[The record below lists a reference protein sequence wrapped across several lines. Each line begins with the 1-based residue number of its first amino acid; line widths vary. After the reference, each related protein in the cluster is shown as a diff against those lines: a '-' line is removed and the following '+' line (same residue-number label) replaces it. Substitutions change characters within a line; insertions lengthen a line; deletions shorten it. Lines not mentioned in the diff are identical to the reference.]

1 MKPYKYAFW
10 NNKGGVG
17 KTFLCFAVASE
28 YALQHLDVQVVVI
41 DMCPQANL
49 SEILL
54 GGNGDGGKK
63 LQDLIDKKDN
73 PQTIG
78 GYYHQR
84 ILQPH
89 EKTKTEKDFL
99 IQVKEFN
106 EKSPDN
112 LYLIAGD
119 PSLELQVQTINNI
132 AVQDIPKG
140 AWQTVHSWVKDLQD
154 SAVSQFSGRKCAFFI
169 DCNPS
174 FSSYTEQAL
183 LAVDRLIVP
192 CTPDGS
198 SARAIS
204 NVGQLV
210 YGHGVHSNYEEA
222 SFSHKAKKKFFMTL
236 PKIHLVA
243 MNRSTTYRKKPA
255 KAFNK
260 MYENIKD
267 RVRKQMSSLPD
278 NFTSADEDV
287 FIDIPDAH
295 TVAIVASDHGKPIRN
310 LRVGKYN
317 LGGKST
323 QLNKSSLDLYKQA
336 IQKLVSLL

>member
-1 MKPYKYAFW
+1 MKSNKYAFW

-28 YALQHLDVQVVVI
+28 YALHHRDVKVVVI
-41 DMCPQANL
+41 DMCPQANV

-54 GGNGDGGKK
+54 GGNGSGGEILQELIKK
-63 LQDLIDKKDN
+63 PDN

-89 EKTKTEKDFL
+89 EKTGDEATFLVKVNDFN
-99 IQVKEFN
+99 KNASE
-106 EKSPDN
+106 N
-112 LYLIAGD
+112 LHLIAGD

-132 AVQDIPKG
+132 AVQDIPKD
-140 AWQTVHSWVKDLQD
+140 AWKTVHSWVRDLQD
-154 SAVSQFSGRKCAFFI
+154 SAIRHFGDRKCAFFI

-183 LAVDRLIVP
+183 LAADRLIVS

-222 SFSHKAKKKFFMTL
+222 SFSHKAKKKFSMTL
-236 PKIHLVA
+236 PKMHLVA

-267 RVRKQMSSLPD
+267 RVRKQRNSLPD
-278 NFTSADEDV
+278 SFTSTDDDV
-287 FIDIPDAH
+287 FIDMPDAH
-295 TVAIVASDHGKPIRN
+295 TVAIVASYQGKPIRN
-310 LRVGKYN
+310 LRVGKYD
-317 LGGKST
+317 LDGTIT
-323 QLNKSSLDLYKQA
+323 QVNQPSLNEYQQA
-336 IQKLVSLL
+336 IRKLVSLL

>member
-1 MKPYKYAFW
+1 
-10 NNKGGVG
+10 
-17 KTFLCFAVASE
+17 
-28 YALQHLDVQVVVI
+28 
-41 DMCPQANL
+41 MCPQANI

-54 GGNGDGGKK
+54 GGNGSGDENLQELIKK
-63 LQDLIDKKDN
+63 PDN

-89 EKTKTEKDFL
+89 EKTGTEIDFL
-99 IQVKEFN
+99 IRVKEFN
-106 EKSPDN
+106 KNASEN

-132 AVQDIPKG
+132 AVQDIPKA
-140 AWQTVHSWVKDLQD
+140 AWRTVHSWVKDLQD
-154 SAVSQFSGRKCAFFI
+154 SVVTISGRKCAFFI

-210 YGHGVHSNYEEA
+210 YGHGVPSNYEEA
-222 SFSHKAKKKFFMTL
+222 NFSHKAKRKFSMTL
-236 PKIHLVA
+236 PKMHLVA

-267 RVRKQMSSLPD
+267 RVRKQRCSLPD
-278 NFTSADEDV
+278 NFTSTNDDV
-287 FIDIPDAH
+287 FIDMPDAH
-295 TVAIVASDHGKPIRN
+295 TVAIVASEHGKPIRN
-310 LRVGKYN
+310 LHVGKYD
-317 LGGKST
+317 LDGTIT
-323 QLNKSSLDLYKQA
+323 QVNQTSLNEYQQA
-336 IQKLVSLL
+336 IRKLVSLL